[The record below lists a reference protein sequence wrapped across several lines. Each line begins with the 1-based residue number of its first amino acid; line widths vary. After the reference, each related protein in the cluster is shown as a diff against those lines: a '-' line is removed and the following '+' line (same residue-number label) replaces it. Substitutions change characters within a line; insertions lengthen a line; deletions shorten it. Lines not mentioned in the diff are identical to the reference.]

1 MDAQN
6 GDLFGHVIAGHPK
19 STLAYMLSAETI
31 FSQLEKVFGGK
42 FDLPNT
48 GFPDTRSSTTSA
60 PPIIARLGETAANRA
75 DGNFQVQ
82 ALPDSPLQPQST
94 TTLTI
99 TELELL
105 LRRLGLK
112 VPIPYFEAA
121 NVLYK
126 PLDIGRCYL
135 ADILNSLIDGNSN
148 KGDAYSSILSPGDVF
163 NGELTVVL
171 PRLKLGS
178 KTNELADILITK
190 V

>member
-1 MDAQN
+1 VDAQN
-6 GDLFGHVIAGHPK
+6 GDLFGHIIAGHPK

-31 FSQLEKVFGGK
+31 FSQLERVFGVK
-42 FDLPNT
+42 FDLPTT

-60 PPIIARLGETAANRA
+60 PPILARLGEMAANRT

-82 ALPDSPLQPQST
+82 ALPDSPLQPQRT

-121 NVLYK
+121 DVLNK

-135 ADILNSLIDGNSN
+135 ADILNSLIDGNSK
-148 KGDAYSSILSPGDVF
+148 KGGAYSSILTPGDVF
-163 NGELTVVL
+163 NGDLAVVL
-171 PRLKLGS
+171 PKLKPGS
-178 KTNELADILITK
+178 KPNEVADSLITK